1 MHVHASSDSLTIHT
15 CRNFS
20 LLRSNNCA
28 FFLLPPNN
36 CVFSPFAAKQLNSY
50 SEMRP
55 GPQWEAGL
63 SGVQGNDF
71 PKPTEERSSPP
82 RARRTGKK
90 GTDLGQI
97 KFHHILDFLFYE
109 YLKTFTFQAKL
120 KGRRKSVG
128 KKKKKV
134 PTNKKKEKKEKKG
147 AKKKK

>member
-82 RARRTGKK
+82 RARRTGKYK
-90 GTDLGQI
+90 YKYRQIQIQIQIQRKEALFREQEEQARKGQI
-97 KFHHILDFLFYE
+97 LVKSNSTTFLISF
-109 YLKTFTFQAKL
+109 
-120 KGRRKSVG
+120 SM
-128 KKKKKV
+128 
-134 PTNKKKEKKEKKG
+134 NI
-147 AKKKK
+147 